1 MEIQY
6 LSSLITSSLRVL
18 TTLNLLDFRK
28 IMVKFTILNTISSN
42 KHINQTK

>member
-6 LSSLITSSLRVL
+6 ILTLITDPFRVL
-18 TTLNLLDFRK
+18 TTLNLLDYRK
-28 IMVKFTILNTISSN
+28 IMVKFTMLNTISSN